1 MASAWGSFRKCIPVK
16 YLCLYLRYKNPVN
29 DPFDWQLTG
38 IPFVLWVRSC
48 SQWNGP
54 PKHASWSTASCSS
67 HHGPI
72 DNPELCVG
80 HIQIRDVIM
89 CVNIKQLAI
98 VATGMYVPV
107 TYMHLSRPFRTSAIC
122 EIELLYLSKSHI
134 VSNSY
139 DRRKDT
145 RLV

>member
-1 MASAWGSFRKCIPVK
+1 MNSAWGSFRKCIPVK
-16 YLCLYLRYKNPVN
+16 YLCLYRRYKNPVN

-54 PKHASWSTASCSS
+54 PKHASRSTASCFT

-80 HIQIRDVIM
+80 YIQIRDVIM

-98 VATGMYVPV
+98 VATGVYVPV
-107 TYMHLSRPFRTSAIC
+107 TYMHLSLPIPTLSHFGNMWDRTP
-122 EIELLYLSKSHI
+122 LSIKIPYCLKFLWSTKRH
-134 VSNSY
+134 
-139 DRRKDT
+139 
-145 RLV
+145 